1 MIPNRHEQILEYL
14 KSHNIATVD
23 DLVAYTNASPATI
36 RRDLIKLDQDGKVY
50 RVHGSVTL
58 NNAVRQPMTSEKVRL
73 KHEEKIRIA
82 AEAAKLISPGD
93 SLALD
98 AGTTTIELARNVSD
112 LPLKIITSD
121 LNIGLLLS
129 SHKNITTVLTGGT
142 IDYSSQSCIGDI
154 AVGMLNKVHPK
165 FAFISCNA
173 WDLKFGVTAPTAEKA
188 HLKSQLLAVG
198 ATTVLLADSSKY
210 GLSQLFDVGELG
222 KIDIIITDKGLAP
235 EHEKNI
241 RDAGIELILV

>member
-23 DLVAYTNASPATI
+23 DLVAFTGASPATI
-36 RRDLIKLDQDGKVY
+36 RRDLIKLDEEGKVY

-58 NNAVRQPMTSEKVRL
+58 NNAVRQPLTSEKVRL
-73 KHEEKIRIA
+73 NHEEKIRIA
-82 AEAAKLISPGD
+82 AEAARLISPGD

-98 AGTTTIELARNVSD
+98 AGTTTIELARNIAE

-129 SHKNITTVLTGGT
+129 SHRNITTVLTGGT

-154 AVGMLNKVHPK
+154 AVGLFNKVHPK
-165 FAFISCNA
+165 YVFISCNA

-188 HLKSQLLAVG
+188 HLKSQLLSVG

-210 GLSQLFDVGELG
+210 GQSQLFDVGQLDT
-222 KIDIIITDKGLAP
+222 IDIIITDNGL
-235 EHEKNI
+235 EKEAAQNI
-241 RDAGIELILV
+241 REAGIKLILV